1 MPLLATPALA
11 LAFAI
16 GPALRIASPRAGLPC
31 ATAAD
36 SSVDASPSLKE
47 QLVTAIGSDGLA
59 SAPSLNQ
66 QMEITEVIMALSST
80 NPTAEPARSPLLNGK
95 WELQFSGAPGQGL
108 ADSPTRLL
116 ALALYSVPLSPSV
129 LAQGLAS
136 LPFGAASLGSVT
148 VEIVSS
154 EAGQP
159 RVTVDSSVSLLGG
172 TSQPVRR
179 WGIDPAIPGA
189 APSPF
194 PAHEPSPAARPPA
207 SHARTPS
214 SQVVLRANLMPRS
227 GTALRED
234 FVEVEALGQRSL
246 LPGPLA
252 VSRSL
257 YVAYLDQDLLIMRD
271 EAGLP
276 TVLRRSD
283 KFAKAPEEPSYAED
297 DSAPGVG

>member
-172 TSQPVRR
+172 TSQPV
-179 WGIDPAIPGA
+179 
-189 APSPF
+189 
-194 PAHEPSPAARPPA
+194 
-207 SHARTPS
+207 
-214 SQVVLRANLMPRS
+214 VLRANLMPRS

-234 FVEVEALGQRSL
+234 FVELEALGQRSL

-283 KFAKAPEEPSYAED
+283 KFAEAPEEPSYAED

>member
-36 SSVDASPSLKE
+36 SSADASPSLKE

-179 WGIDPAIPGA
+179 F
-189 APSPF
+189 PSPRAF
-194 PAHEPSPAARPPA
+194 ACRPTPGIACSDPVVAGRAPRQSHAALRHRTPRGLRGGGGARAAVAAAR
-207 SHARTPS
+207 SARRLALA
-214 SQVVLRANLMPRS
+214 LRRVPRS
-227 GTALRED
+227 GPAD
-234 FVEVEALGQRSL
+234 
-246 LPGPLA
+246 
-252 VSRSL
+252 
-257 YVAYLDQDLLIMRD
+257 
-271 EAGLP
+271 
-276 TVLRRSD
+276 
-283 KFAKAPEEPSYAED
+283 YA
-297 DSAPGVG
+297 

>member
-179 WGIDPAIPGA
+179 WGHRSRDPWGGSLPV
-189 APSPF
+189 PSPRAF
-194 PAHEPSPAARPPA
+194 ACRPTPGIACSDPVVAGRAPRQSHAALRHRTPRGLRGGGGARAAVAAAR
-207 SHARTPS
+207 SARRLALA
-214 SQVVLRANLMPRS
+214 LRRVPRS
-227 GTALRED
+227 GPAD
-234 FVEVEALGQRSL
+234 
-246 LPGPLA
+246 
-252 VSRSL
+252 
-257 YVAYLDQDLLIMRD
+257 
-271 EAGLP
+271 
-276 TVLRRSD
+276 
-283 KFAKAPEEPSYAED
+283 YA
-297 DSAPGVG
+297 

>member
-1 MPLLATPALA
+1 MRKMPLLATPALA

-179 WGIDPAIPGA
+179 WGLPPRSQPTSLRLPPDPRHRMLGPRRRRSCS
-189 APSPF
+189 APISCRAQAP
-194 PAHEPSPAARPPA
+194 HS
-207 SHARTPS
+207 ARTS
-214 SQVVLRANLMPRS
+214 WRWRRS
-227 GTALRED
+227 GSGRCCP
-234 FVEVEALGQRSL
+234 VRS
-246 LPGPLA
+246 P
-252 VSRSL
+252 SR
-257 YVAYLDQDLLIMRD
+257 A
-271 EAGLP
+271 
-276 TVLRRSD
+276 RST
-283 KFAKAPEEPSYAED
+283 SRT
-297 DSAPGVG
+297 SIRTC